1 MSEEEKISISGTVIF
16 QKINIDSKS
25 ESFQPFLYV
34 NKDQIIHLF
43 LKDSNPFESNIL
55 NQYDGKFITIK
66 GFMKDNTFIVEEF
79 LSS

>member
-34 NKDQIIHLF
+34 NKGQIIHLF

>member
-34 NKDQIIHLF
+34 NQNQVIHLY
-43 LKDSNPFESNIL
+43 LKNSNPFENNL
-55 NQYDGKFITIK
+55 LHQYDGKFITVK
-66 GFMKDNTFIVEEF
+66 GLMRENTFIIDQI
-79 LSS
+79 LPS